1 MPYRYCH
8 QSLVMKQATVNQLN
22 MLVCVWW
29 NFLKTGKTCCY
40 SKQKHG
46 IFKAI
51 FFPLCQQSYI
61 YLIRCFG
68 VKYCCLFLRVVPY
81 LRERLPGLYCKHVF
95 SVQKTVQRRCI
106 FVLLSVDEFRCSWVT
121 TGFRLYR
128 YFNLSYQSFR
138 LALLLWLNLKFIWN
152 SWLKTSIRYLRSNRS
167 NRAFWE
173 LSKAKF
179 VEIWLL

>member
-1 MPYRYCH
+1 MVKLLKNRKN
-8 QSLVMKQATVNQLN
+8 LLLRRTKT
-22 MLVCVWW
+22 W
-29 NFLKTGKTCCY
+29 NI
-40 SKQKHG
+40 QRN
-46 IFKAI
+46 

-81 LRERLPGLYCKHVF
+81 LRERWPGLYCKLVF

-106 FVLLSVDEFRCSWVT
+106 FVLLSVDGFRCSWVT

-138 LALLLWLNLKFIWN
+138 LALLLWLNLKLFEIRGLKLQLDICEATEVTVHFGN
-152 SWLKTSIRYLRSNRS
+152 SQI
-167 NRAFWE
+167 
-173 LSKAKF
+173 AKF